1 MLKQVKII
9 AVLLV
14 GILLSGA
21 AAAQSNVAVFNLQA
35 AIMSTDVAKSKV
47 NALKT
52 SSEYSKLQS
61 NAESIRDEVKKM
73 AEDAKK
79 NGMTWS
85 DEQKAEQQ
93 RKMNFKR
100 SDFESTVKK
109 LRALEGQV
117 GQEIQK
123 TMAPKAKAALEA
135 IIKEK
140 KLDLVLNAESAFY
153 AGPSYD
159 LTAEVV
165 KRMNADKK

>member
-1 MLKQVKII
+1 MLKNVKIV
-9 AVLLV
+9 AVLLA

-21 AAAQSNVAVFNLQA
+21 AVAQSKVAVFNLQA
-35 AIMSTDVAKSKV
+35 AIMSTDAAKAKV

-61 NAESIRDEVKKM
+61 SAESIRDEVKKM
-73 AEDAKK
+73 AEDAQK

-85 DEQKAEQQ
+85 DDQKAEQQ

-100 SDFESTVKK
+100 SDFETTVKK
-109 LRALEGQV
+109 LRAMETQV

-123 TMAPKAKAALEA
+123 EMAPKAKSALEA
-135 IIKEK
+135 LIKER
-140 KLDLVLNAESAFY
+140 KLDLVMDANSAFY
-153 AGPSYD
+153 AGPNID
-159 LTAEVV
+159 LTGEVV